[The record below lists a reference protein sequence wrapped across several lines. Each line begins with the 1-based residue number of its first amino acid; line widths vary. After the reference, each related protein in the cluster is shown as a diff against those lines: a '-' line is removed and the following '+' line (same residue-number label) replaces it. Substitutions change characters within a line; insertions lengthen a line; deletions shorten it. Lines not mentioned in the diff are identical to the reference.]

1 MVFFFSSMAGCCCVV
16 VMLMV
21 LLANAIDCLRTAET
35 PVAVGGEGYLF
46 DLFADADADAYA
58 TM

>member
-1 MVFFFSSMAGCCCVV
+1 MAGCCCVV